1 MARRRTQQPHEIYEF
16 EITLLEIKPRI
27 WRRFAVWNNDSL
39 MVLHDIIQMVMG
51 WKDCH
56 LHEFSI
62 GDWTYASRDPD
73 FDDLDERETRDERKS
88 YLRDVLGG
96 EGFRFRYRYDMG
108 DNWQHGLEVMKVH
121 TPEKDVRY
129 PVCLAGER
137 ACPPEDVGG
146 IWGYANM
153 LEAVADPKHEEHEQY
168 VEWIG
173 GSFDP
178 GAFDLKEVNQMLRGI
193 R

>member
-1 MARRRTQQPHEIYEF
+1 
-16 EITLLEIKPRI
+16 
-27 WRRFAVWNNDSL
+27 

-56 LHEFSI
+56 LHEFNI

-73 FDDLDERETRDERKS
+73 FDDLDDREIKDEGRT

-108 DNWQHGLEVMKVH
+108 DNWQHGLEVINIH
-121 TPEKDVRY
+121 TPEKGVRY
-129 PVCLAGER
+129 PICLAGER

-146 IWGYANM
+146 PWAYADM
-153 LEAVADPKHEEHEQY
+153 HEALADPKHEEHEQY

-173 GSFDP
+173 DSFDP
-178 GAFDLKEVNQMLRGI
+178 ETFNLKEVNQMLKGI

>member
-1 MARRRTQQPHEIYEF
+1 MA
-16 EITLLEIKPRI
+16 
-27 WRRFAVWNNDSL
+27 
-39 MVLHDIIQMVMG
+39 LHDIIQMVMG

-56 LHEFSI
+56 LHEFNI

-73 FDDLDERETRDERKS
+73 CDDLDDREIKDES
-88 YLRDVLGG
+88 QTYLRDVLGR

-108 DNWQHGLEVMKVH
+108 DNWQHSLEVIKVH
-121 TPEKDVRY
+121 PPEKDVRY
-129 PVCLAGER
+129 PSCLAGKR

-153 LEAVADPKHEEHEQY
+153 LEAIADPKHEEHEQY
-168 VEWIG
+168 VEWVG
-173 GSFDP
+173 DSFDSE
-178 GAFDLKEVNQMLRGI
+178 AIDLKEVNGMLKGI